1 MHFIK
6 TFFKIRPIGRKLFG
20 ENMKKGKIT
29 REFIIEKAAVIFN
42 KNGFAG
48 ASLSDLM
55 QETGLQKGGIYNH
68 FKSKEEI
75 VLSAFDYAIKKHN
88 YAVYAAYKHKSSA
101 MEKIRAIISFY
112 EDYPLNPIIEG
123 GCPIVNTA
131 VDSDNT
137 NPELKLRVKKVLE
150 GWIKNLSF
158 IIEEGKKNGEFR
170 EDADTNGIAVFVVTT
185 LQGGVVVARSFEDG
199 SYMKIIVKELLDY
212 VERELNKTKYKKV
225 S

>member
-1 MHFIK
+1 M
-6 TFFKIRPIGRKLFG
+6 G
-20 ENMKKGKIT
+20 KGKVT
-29 REFIIEKAAVIFN
+29 REYIIEKAAVIFN

-48 ASLSDLM
+48 ASMSDLM
-55 QETGLQKGGIYNH
+55 KETGLQKGGIYNH

-88 YAVYAAYKHKSSA
+88 YAVYAAYKDKSNTLD
-101 MEKIRAIISFY
+101 KLNAIISFY

-137 NPELKLRVKKVLE
+137 NPELKQRVKNVLA
-150 GWIKNLSF
+150 GWIKNLTYL
-158 IIEEGKKNGEFR
+158 IEEGKKRAEFKK
-170 EDADTNGIAVFVVTT
+170 EANAPEISAFIVTT

-199 SYMKIIVKELLDY
+199 SYMKIIV
-212 VERELNKTKYKKV
+212 RELQNYAKRELT
-225 S
+225 